1 MRKLYSKYYYIV
13 FFTINALLIY
23 AYLFKMKVIPLGW
36 DTQFHLNR
44 IEELYRS
51 IQAGHIFSSTG
62 TYAFSQIGLAINHFY
77 PYLFLYPFSILRGGT
92 YVDPIVAYNICS
104 FLITLV
110 SFFISY
116 YVMRDIFGTKKVAFL
131 FSILY
136 NNGGYLLLQISQ
148 RGDIAEYI
156 ALIFLPLI
164 FMGYEKLFDYN
175 SKKWLWLSIGMICV
189 GYAHILSTI
198 IFSFFLV
205 CLLVLDHRQI
215 NLLIARRLVISAFLA
230 FLVCLPMLLTMIRAK
245 MKVPIIVPI
254 VPDTLINEAIKP
266 SDLIINSVNNMVPN
280 DLLAVNLGFITFIAG
295 IFGLLV
301 YLTKDR
307 LMSRI
312 ESVGLLFLLLSTKL
326 FPWFLLQ
333 KTPIHIIQFPWR
345 FLGISTFCFS
355 LVIANL
361 IGNKLRDSN
370 SIIVLLYLVSCL
382 VSISY
387 MYQYTHTN
395 GIGFANQKNYTEIAT
410 SAVYTDYMPAKTLI
424 GMDKAKVFRSALD
437 VHKHIAVVNGRKV
450 HLKKN
455 QIGSQY
461 NVISYKLNNLQKGKV
476 NKVILPVLNYGRNY
490 SIKGVRV
497 ESSVKGETL
506 VSFTPYK
513 STQIVTIYLK

>member
-1 MRKLYSKYYYIV
+1 
-13 FFTINALLIY
+13 
-23 AYLFKMKVIPLGW
+23 
-36 DTQFHLNR
+36 
-44 IEELYRS
+44 
-51 IQAGHIFSSTG
+51 
-62 TYAFSQIGLAINHFY
+62 
-77 PYLFLYPFSILRGGT
+77 
-92 YVDPIVAYNICS
+92 
-104 FLITLV
+104 
-110 SFFISY
+110 
-116 YVMRDIFGTKKVAFL
+116 
-131 FSILY
+131 
-136 NNGGYLLLQISQ
+136 
-148 RGDIAEYI
+148 
-156 ALIFLPLI
+156 
-164 FMGYEKLFDYN
+164 
-175 SKKWLWLSIGMICV
+175 
-189 GYAHILSTI
+189 
-198 IFSFFLV
+198 
-205 CLLVLDHRQI
+205 
-215 NLLIARRLVISAFLA
+215 
-230 FLVCLPMLLTMIRAK
+230 MLLTMIRAK

-490 SIKGVRV
+490 STKGVRV

-513 STQIVTIYLK
+513 STQTVTIYLK